1 MALQITQPFAVSS
14 SQLLGLENRP
24 FHPMKL
30 SDLIRR
36 IDELIAMGQEVQK
49 TKYSEG
55 ERFPVQHVK
64 DAPMAGFRT
73 ACLSFIERVY
83 KKEHTHFT
91 QFTAK
96 TDTHYFSD
104 SERALAILAA
114 IKSELAGGW
123 LSDIKGLVAAEL
135 FSDFLDQSEHLLAQ
149 GYKDAAAVMIG
160 SVLEE
165 HLRQLCLRH
174 GVDVSDMKD
183 GKPVAR
189 KADRL
194 NSELARG
201 GVYSAL
207 DSKQITAWLGLRND
221 AAHGH
226 YASYTKY
233 QVDNL
238 LRGVVEFIARVAM

>member
-1 MALQITQPFAVSS
+1 
-14 SQLLGLENRP
+14 
-24 FHPMKL
+24 MKL
-30 SDLIRR
+30 PDLIRR
-36 IDELIAMGQEVQK
+36 VDELIAMGQEVKK
-49 TKYSEG
+49 TRYSEG
-55 ERFPVQHVK
+55 ERFPVQRVK
-64 DAPMAGFRT
+64 DAPMAGLRT

-83 KKEHTHFT
+83 GKEHTHFQ

-96 TDTHYFSD
+96 TDSHYFSD

-114 IKSELAGGW
+114 VRSELAGGW
-123 LSDIKGLVAAEL
+123 LFDIKGLVAAEL
-135 FSDFLDQSEHLLAQ
+135 FSDLLQQAAHLLEQ

-174 GVDVSDMKD
+174 GVEVSDLKD

-194 NSELARG
+194 NSELARVA
-201 GVYSAL
+201 VYSAL
-207 DSKQITAWLGLRND
+207 DSKQVTAWLGLRND

-226 YASYTKY
+226 YDRYTKE
-233 QVDNL
+233 QVQNF
-238 LRGVVEFIARVAM
+238 LRGVVEFMTRVSV